1 MNNTTKSLFV
11 AAIVAGLVGATNIV
25 KADETAVPAAG
36 ADKAVNGCGGKNSC
50 KGEKKGHKKGKK
62 AVEKKA
68 GEAAPEA
75 K

>member
-25 KADETAVPAAG
+25 KADETAAPAAG
-36 ADKAVNGCGGKNSC
+36 ADKAANGCGGKNSC
-50 KGEKKGHKKGKK
+50 KGKKDHKKGKK
-62 AVEKKA
+62 AEEKKA